1 VDNQRFDAIAKQ
13 LATGVTRRRA
23 MKAVLGGAVAVALVP
38 LAGRHAQAGAC
49 VDNCDCPK
57 NSRCSNG
64 QCTTERLCVNRP
76 HRKFCKFSA
85 GSSGC
90 IDPSA
95 ETCPK
100 DVCSA

>member
-38 LAGRHAQAGAC
+38 IAGRHVQAGAC
-49 VDNCDCPK
+49 GNNCDCPK
-57 NSRCSNG
+57 NSFCDNG
-64 QCTTERLCVNRP
+64 QCSTGKVCRDRP

-85 GSSGC
+85 GSSSC

-100 DVCSA
+100 DVCPA